1 MHGDTGGGTALHP
14 QWGTWRTF
22 SQGEGRSGAG
32 ATWSAT
38 SHPRGTAVLRAEEG
52 GGRHVAEV
60 AARWVPDRGKEM
72 IISAQ
77 WLLFGIK

>member
-1 MHGDTGGGTALHP
+1 MHGDTGGAQPCTHSGGRGVHSVRGRDAVGQEPLGVPHP
-14 QWGTWRTF
+14 IPMAQQ
-22 SQGEGRSGAG
+22 SSG
-32 ATWSAT
+32 
-38 SHPRGTAVLRAEEG
+38 LRG

>member
-1 MHGDTGGGTALHP
+1 MGTRGGHSCAPTVGDVAYIQSGGGTL
-14 QWGTWRTF
+14 W
-22 SQGEGRSGAG
+22 GRSHLECHLPSPWHSSLQGWG
-32 ATWSAT
+32 
-38 SHPRGTAVLRAEEG
+38 G

>member
-14 QWGTWRTF
+14 QWGTWL
-22 SQGEGRSGAG
+22 GGRDAVGQEPLGVPPPIPVAQQSAG
-32 ATWSAT
+32 LG
-38 SHPRGTAVLRAEEG
+38 RG

>member
-1 MHGDTGGGTALHP
+1 MGQEPLGVPPPIPVAQQSAGL
-14 QWGTWRTF
+14 
-22 SQGEGRSGAG
+22 GR
-32 ATWSAT
+32 
-38 SHPRGTAVLRAEEG
+38 G